1 MVDPFDKILSDF
13 KSSKFDYFTQ
23 QSIKWWRSTIRELYG
38 SEASPSIG
46 SSRTPDGPATWV
58 RAFKQ
63 RYGRTLD
70 RTPMGGKMYLFRY
83 EPTTKK
89 SLEYWDNLPLI
100 IALEKKR
107 DGFMG
112 LNLHFLSKRGRGMLL
127 NLLAGSLKNATE
139 DDVEQDF
146 KGEDNLRNIRS
157 AYKNYG
163 ALTSNSRIFK
173 AAYPCI
179 RRYKFTG
186 LRSQLV
192 EVPVTDWELASY
204 LPSDYFF
211 DGASLEYIHRDS
223 INKRSKKFG

>member
-1 MVDPFDKILSDF
+1 MADPFDKILSDF
-13 KSSKFDYFTQ
+13 KSSKFDYFTE
-23 QSIKWWRSTIRELYG
+23 QSIKWWRNTIRELYG
-38 SEASPSIG
+38 AEGSPS
-46 SSRTPDGPATWV
+46 SPYRMPSTWV
-58 RAFKQ
+58 RAFKK

-186 LRSQLV
+186 IRSQLV

-211 DGASLEYIHRDS
+211 DGATLEYIHRDS